1 MTTRNKFNL
10 QILTIP
16 FSIISIS
23 IVAICYYLLQF
34 LDLIVHGDLYEFG
47 LVFSYEWA
55 NQYWNYSNLIR
66 NSILICIFTSVITI
80 FLIIVLT
87 VSGKNLLKP
96 LSATLITGSNFF
108 AFFSLFS
115 LTQLD
120 FIVNNS
126 LYNYGLQFSYEWAGP
141 YWNNLVILF
150 GLLLATIII
159 NVISILLLL
168 THESWFKKSV
178 KSLLRI
184 NSLLFFAGILIL
196 FLSVNFNSSVL
207 AYVGLGLVFW
217 GAILIFIRSGRYVKD
232 DLLLTATK
240 SSLASLRQLIL
251 ELGYTGKG
259 IYLPP
264 KYLSNFESSKVFIS
278 KTSKTNLPLV
288 TQIQDKDTMFI
299 KNPEGLLV
307 TPPGFELS
315 KLFEEVLGVNFTK
328 KDLKFVELNLKK
340 LIVEEL
346 EIAQNIEMKVTEN
359 MIHVRIINS
368 VYKNMGT
375 LSSAIACIFAK
386 TSGNLVIIE
395 SRNEIKDSQIIDLN
409 YRMYESPLE

>member
-34 LDLIVHGDLYEFG
+34 LDLIVHGDLYVYG

-55 NQYWNYSNLIR
+55 NHYWNYSNLIR

-96 LSATLITGSNFF
+96 LSATLITGSIFF

-251 ELGYTGKG
+251 ELG
-259 IYLPP
+259 
-264 KYLSNFESSKVFIS
+264 LS
-278 KTSKTNLPLV
+278 
-288 TQIQDKDTMFI
+288 
-299 KNPEGLLV
+299 
-307 TPPGFELS
+307 
-315 KLFEEVLGVNFTK
+315 
-328 KDLKFVELNLKK
+328 
-340 LIVEEL
+340 LIH
-346 EIAQNIEMKVTEN
+346 I
-359 MIHVRIINS
+359 
-368 VYKNMGT
+368 
-375 LSSAIACIFAK
+375 
-386 TSGNLVIIE
+386 
-395 SRNEIKDSQIIDLN
+395 
-409 YRMYESPLE
+409 